1 MQCPRCHYLE
11 TKVVDSRDIDNNN
24 TIRRR
29 RECLQ
34 CESRFTTF
42 ERIGFT
48 ELMIVK
54 KDGTKE
60 LYDRDKLKRSIM
72 LACAK
77 RTKISIEDVY
87 NMIGNLEISWLEQGN
102 EITSYQIGDDVM
114 MQLKNL
120 DFVAYMRFSSVY
132 KKFESKEDFI
142 LLLE

>member
-11 TKVVDSRDIDNNN
+11 TKVIDSRDIDSNQ

-29 RECLQ
+29 RECLN

-48 ELMIVK
+48 ELMVMK

-77 RTKISIEDVY
+77 RKKISVEDIY
-87 NMIGNLEISWLEQGN
+87 SLISNLEIKRLEQGN
-102 EITSYQIGDDVM
+102 EITSIQIGDDVIA
-114 MQLKNL
+114 QLRNL
-120 DFVAYMRFSSVY
+120 DFVAYMRFASVY
-132 KKFESKEDFI
+132 KKFESEEDFRALI
-142 LLLE
+142 G

>member
-11 TKVVDSRDIDNNN
+11 TKVIDSRDIDSNQ

-42 ERIGFT
+42 ERVGFT
-48 ELMIVK
+48 ELMVMK

-77 RTKISIEDVY
+77 RKKVTVEDVY
-87 NMIGNLEISWLEQGN
+87 SLISNLEIKWLEQGN
-102 EITSYQIGDDVM
+102 EITSQQIGDDVIE
-114 MQLKNL
+114 QLKDL
-120 DFVAYMRFSSVY
+120 DFVAYMRFASVY
-132 KKFESKEDFI
+132 KKFESIDDFRS
-142 LLLE
+142 LLS

>member
-1 MQCPRCHYLE
+1 
-11 TKVVDSRDIDNNN
+11 
-24 TIRRR
+24 
-29 RECLQ
+29 
-34 CESRFTTF
+34 
-42 ERIGFT
+42 
-48 ELMIVK
+48 MIVK

>member
-11 TKVVDSRDIDNNN
+11 TKVIDSRDIDSNQ

-29 RECLQ
+29 RECLN

-48 ELMIVK
+48 ELMVMK

-77 RTKISIEDVY
+77 RKKISVEDIY
-87 NMIGNLEISWLEQGN
+87 SLISNLEIKRLEQGN
-102 EITSYQIGDDVM
+102 EITSQQIGDDVIA
-114 MQLKNL
+114 QLRNL
-120 DFVAYMRFSSVY
+120 DFVAYMRFASVY
-132 KKFESKEDFI
+132 KKFESEEDFRSLI
-142 LLLE
+142 G

>member
-11 TKVVDSRDIDNNN
+11 TKVIDSRDIDSNQ

-29 RECLQ
+29 RECLN

-48 ELMIVK
+48 ELMVMK

-77 RTKISIEDVY
+77 RKRISVEDIY
-87 NMIGNLEISWLEQGN
+87 SLISNLEIKRLEQGN
-102 EITSYQIGDDVM
+102 EITSQQIGDDVIAH
-114 MQLKNL
+114 LRNL
-120 DFVAYMRFSSVY
+120 DFVAYMRFASVY
-132 KKFESKEDFI
+132 KKFESEEDFRALI
-142 LLLE
+142 G